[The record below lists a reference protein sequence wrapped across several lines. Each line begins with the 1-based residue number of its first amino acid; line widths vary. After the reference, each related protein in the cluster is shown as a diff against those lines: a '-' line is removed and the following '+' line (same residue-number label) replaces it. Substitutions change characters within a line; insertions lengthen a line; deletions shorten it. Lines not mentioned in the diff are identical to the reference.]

1 LLKRWGP
8 IMAIVAV
15 VGIVVA
21 IVVATT
27 SGDKRATPTTTTVAA
42 TSSTS
47 VGGGATT
54 AAPSTTVFGQ
64 IPYPLSFQQA
74 EEQGI
79 TGVKWGPRCD
89 TNNGRLAVPDFFAPP
104 CFAPFKGNNGGATAP
119 GVTATSIKIVYYQA
133 QETDPVIAS
142 ITDAVKVAETNAQQ
156 AETLKG
162 IVKFYEAFFETYGRR
177 IDLKV
182 VQASGIAT
190 DAAAARADATK
201 IAESEKPFMVW
212 GGPALTEAFAD
223 ELAARHI
230 PCIACT
236 PAQPDDWYKARD
248 PYVFGIDM
256 SLSQSQ
262 THVLEFVLKQLVGK
276 PASHAGDPA
285 MQPERRKFGLL
296 YLSTGDNSKTLADGF
311 SAKMRDADAPFADVV
326 PYDLNPTTLAE
337 AAAAAIAKM
346 KADGVTTIIF
356 RGDPVAPRE
365 FTKAATAQSYFPEW
379 VIGASTLVDT
389 TAFARTYDQT
399 QWAHAFGVSVLP
411 ARSTPQTSGSL
422 VLYKWFTGGDP
433 PAPGH
438 LGVLRPAPA
447 LFYTVLQLVGPNLT
461 PKTWRDALFNAPAT
475 PHAISQPSLSYG
487 DHKIWPATDYLG
499 VDDATAI
506 WWDPSVA
513 GPDELGRNGQGMY
526 EDVDGGHRYEPGEWP
541 VADKMFVKDGAV
553 SLYATWP
560 KGEEPPNYPS
570 PAGS

>member
-1 LLKRWGP
+1 
-8 IMAIVAV
+8 MAIVAV
-15 VGIVVA
+15 VGIVVG

-27 SGDKRATPTTTTVAA
+27 SGDKKAAPTTTTAAA

-47 VGGGATT
+47 TGGGATT
-54 AAPSTTVFGQ
+54 VAAPSTTVAGQ
-64 IPYPLSFQQA
+64 ITYPLSFQQA

-79 TGVKWGPRCD
+79 TGVQWGPRCD
-89 TNNGRLAVPDFFAPP
+89 TNSGRLAVPDFFSPP

-133 QETDPVIAS
+133 QEGDPVIAS
-142 ITDAVKVAETNAQQ
+142 ITDAVKVNETNAQL

-162 IVKFYEAFFETYGRR
+162 IVKFYEAYFETYGRH
-177 IDLKV
+177 IELKV
-182 VQASGIAT
+182 VQGSGNAT

-201 IAESEKPFMVW
+201 IAETEKPFMVW
-212 GGPALTEAFAD
+212 GGPAFTEAFAD
-223 ELAARHI
+223 ELATRHI

-248 PYVFGIDM
+248 PYVFGLDM

-262 THVLEFVLKQLVGK
+262 IHVLEYVRKQLVGK

-285 MQPERRKFGLL
+285 MRPETRRFGLV
-296 YLSTGDNSKTLADGF
+296 YLATGDNSKALADDF
-311 SAKMRDADAPFADVV
+311 TAKMKDADAPLADVV
-326 PYDLNPTTLAE
+326 PYELNPSTIE
-337 AAAAAIAKM
+337 ASAASAIAKM
-346 KADGVTTIIF
+346 KADNVTTIIF
-356 RGDPVAPRE
+356 RGDPVAPRQ
-365 FTKAATAQSYFPEW
+365 FTKAATAQNYFPEW

-411 ARSTPQTSGSL
+411 ARSKPELSGAR

-433 PAPGH
+433 PAPGNV
-438 LGVLRPAPA
+438 GVLRPAPA

-461 PKTWRDALFNAPAT
+461 PQTWRDALFIAPAT
-475 PHAISQPSLSYG
+475 PSAISQPSLSYG
-487 DHKIWPATDYLG
+487 DHKIWPVTDYLG

-526 EDVDGGHRYEPGEWP
+526 EYVDGGRRYQPGSWP
-541 VADKMFVKDGAV
+541 VDDKMFAKDGAV
-553 SLYATWP
+553 FLYNTWP
-560 KGEEPPNYPS
+560 KGEEPPTYPS